1 MKRYLATFLTM
12 MIVMIVLDF
21 VWLSVIAQPMYQH
34 GIGHLMA
41 KQPNLLFAGLFY
53 LVYVVGLIFFTIKPY
68 AAKKC
73 VYKTT
78 LSAAFF
84 GFFVYASYD
93 LTNLALL
100 MNWPVNLA
108 VIDVAWGVFISS
120 FSATLGKYVLDKLT
134 VTRYF

>member
-1 MKRYLATFLTM
+1 MKRYLATFLTII
-12 MIVMIVLDF
+12 IVMIALDF
-21 VWLSVIAQPMYQH
+21 VWLGVIAQPLYQN

-41 KQPNLLFAGLFY
+41 KEPNLLFAGLFY
-53 LVYVVGLIFFTIKPY
+53 LVYVIGLIFFTIKPY
-68 AAKKC
+68 GANKG
-73 VYKTT
+73 VYKTM

-100 MNWPVNLA
+100 KNWPLKLA
-108 VIDVAWGVFISS
+108 VIDIAWGVFISG
-120 FSATLGKYVLDKLT
+120 FSAALGKYVLDKLT

>member
-1 MKRYLATFLTM
+1 MKRYLAAFLTII
-12 MIVMIVLDF
+12 IVMIALDF
-21 VWLSVIAQPMYQH
+21 VWLGVVAQPMYQQ

-41 KQPNLLFAGLFY
+41 TQPNLLFAGLFY
-53 LVYVVGLIFFTIKPY
+53 LVYVIGLIFFTIKPY
-68 AAKKC
+68 ASRKG
-73 VYKTT
+73 VYKTA
-78 LSAAFF
+78 LSSAFF

-100 MNWPVNLA
+100 KHWPVNLA
-108 VIDVAWGVFISS
+108 IIDVAWGVFISG